1 MRANGAE
8 IIVAEVA
15 RDVSTEVD
23 LASETNAEVVVTGV
37 EETLEAVRA
46 GTWRVGRGGVGRGDI
61 SVCRGNLII
70 SAGAGAGSS
79 HVGLESSSASVSSVT
94 VSFVEPQNTSNTVDR
109 FRSRIK

>member
-1 MRANGAE
+1 MRADGAE

-46 GTWRVGRGGVGRGDI
+46 GTWRVGRGGVGRGGGI

-70 SAGAGAGSS
+70 SAGAGSS
-79 HVGLESSSASVSSVT
+79 HMGWESSSASVSPVA
-94 VSFVEPQNTSNTVDR
+94 VSFVEPKNTSNTVNR
-109 FRSRIK
+109 F